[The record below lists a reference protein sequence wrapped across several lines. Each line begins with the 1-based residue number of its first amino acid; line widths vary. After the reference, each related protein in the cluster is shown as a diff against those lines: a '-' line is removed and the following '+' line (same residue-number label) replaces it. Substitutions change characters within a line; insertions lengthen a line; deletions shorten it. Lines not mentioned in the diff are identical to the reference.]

1 QNVLVTRNKMIH
13 EMVGVKII
21 EVHDKYLGLPTNR
34 VKGEKFQISLNCFL
48 LLASFLVLLPLLS
61 SLRHL
66 DSTSVKVICDACLLF
81 RFSVIS
87 FALA

>member
-1 QNVLVTRNKMIH
+1 
-13 EMVGVKII
+13 MVGVKII
-21 EVHDKYLGLPTNR
+21 EVHDKYLGLPTN
-34 VKGEKFQISLNCFL
+34 FQISLNCFL